1 MNTGID
7 ILNKMKLELDTQAAT
22 PLYMQLDQI
31 LRNAIEEGFL
41 KRGAALPPERNIA
54 ENLGISRVT
63 VRKTIERLEKSGF
76 CSRKRGAGTFVS
88 GPASIE
94 TNEILPQS
102 LSALH
107 GFSEDMRS
115 RGLEPSSLT
124 LDSRI
129 TAPTAEEIFSLNLN
143 RERVFRLTRI
153 RLADNKPMAIEI
165 SSFPAT
171 ILPSEE
177 DIGESVYAA
186 MSEAGHEP
194 VRAIQ
199 RITACALDTE
209 QAKQLDV
216 KKNDPALFIS
226 RVAYNATDRPIEY
239 TKSYYRADCFDFV
252 AELVAN
258 RR

>member
-1 MNTGID
+1 MNIGID
-7 ILNKMKLELDTQAAT
+7 ILSKLKSELDTQAST

-31 LRNAIEEGFL
+31 LRNAIEEGL
-41 KRGAALPPERNIA
+41 LMRGAALPPERNIA

-63 VRKTIERLEKSGF
+63 VRKTIERLEKAGF

-88 GPASIE
+88 GPASVE
-94 TNEILPQS
+94 NDEILPQS

-115 RGLEPSSLT
+115 RGLEPSSIT
-124 LDSRI
+124 LDSRL
-129 TAPTAEEIFSLNLN
+129 AVPTAEEIFSLNLN
-143 RERVFRLTRI
+143 RERVLRLTRI
-153 RLADNKPMAIEI
+153 RFADGKPMAIEV

-186 MSEAGHEP
+186 MGKAGHEP

-199 RITACALDTE
+199 RITACALDAE
-209 QAKQLDV
+209 QAKHLDV
-216 KKNDPALFIS
+216 AEKDPALFIS
-226 RVAYNATDRPIEY
+226 RVAYDIKDRPVEY
-239 TKSYYRADCFDFV
+239 TKSHYRADCFDFV
-252 AELVAN
+252 AELVTN
-258 RR
+258 RH